1 MGCKTGKEKG
11 KVRKEGVKGKGK
23 EKKIKEKGEIILVLI
38 FLT

>member
-1 MGCKTGKEKG
+1 VRREEEGRGK
-11 KVRKEGVKGKGK
+11 RKE